1 MNLNF
6 CWKNKMHSNGY
17 ISGLKYLLTSLFVSI
32 FVFAAN
38 TCPAGSPTKQVTVA
52 EDTDSIPQIN
62 PNENRREDQKNAAV
76 TPCKFELSMG
86 IRKDW
91 PQRVAMLDKVL
102 TNMPESEKDRIR
114 DNRVHMQFEHKTNGT
129 LLWKWI
135 LGVALVSCIILGI
148 ILLSN
153 KKLKKEVAER
163 KQLECQ
169 VQKLSQA
176 VEQSPVCVLITNP
189 DGDIEYVNPAF
200 SRVTGYTADETIG
213 QNPRILK
220 SGNTPPETYTTLWQ
234 TITAGKVWKGEFQN
248 KKKDG
253 ELIWE
258 KASISP
264 IFSEKGETTHYLCI
278 KEDITQKK
286 AMEASL
292 MKSHKKL
299 ALAVA
304 EARKEKQK
312 AMAAEQAKREFLA
325 NMSHEIRTP
334 MNAIIGMTH
343 LIMQTRLDTRQMDYA
358 AKIDTSAKS
367 LLNLIKDILDFSKI
381 EAGKMDMEIVPFNL
395 DELIEKLAGLIMVK
409 AAAKEDLEVLFKM
422 DPKIPNT
429 LKGDPLRL
437 NQILVNLGNNA
448 VKFTDKGHII
458 VSVDMLKIQKNQV
471 VLKFCVTDSGI
482 GMTPEQQ
489 KKLFKMF
496 SQADS
501 STTRKYGGTGLGLA
515 ISKRLVEMMG
525 GEIFFE
531 SITGKGSTFSFT
543 LPMEIGQEKAPRLPE
558 LDDAINGIRVLAI
571 DDNPAPR
578 QKLVKNAPLQ
588 KNMEIKSEKELALML
603 SDLAPFVKNQE
614 VKPAKERIKKINALA
629 WPKHI
634 ESDIAELGRLISRYQ
649 FKPAAQILEK
659 VMMKLE
665 GITHI

>member
-32 FVFAAN
+32 LVFAAN

-52 EDTDSIPQIN
+52 EDMDSIPQIN
-62 PNENRREDQKNAAV
+62 PNENRMEDQKNAAV
-76 TPCKFELSMG
+76 TPYKFELSMG

-91 PQRVAMLDKVL
+91 PQLVAMLDKVL
-102 TNMPESEKDRIR
+102 TNMPESEKNRIR
-114 DNRVHMQFEHKTNGT
+114 DNRVRMQFEHKTNWT

-135 LGVALVSCIILGI
+135 LGMALVSCIILGT

-153 KKLKKEVAER
+153 KKLKK
-163 KQLECQ
+163 
-169 VQKLSQA
+169 
-176 VEQSPVCVLITNP
+176 
-189 DGDIEYVNPAF
+189 
-200 SRVTGYTADETIG
+200 
-213 QNPRILK
+213 
-220 SGNTPPETYTTLWQ
+220 
-234 TITAGKVWKGEFQN
+234 
-248 KKKDG
+248 
-253 ELIWE
+253 
-258 KASISP
+258 
-264 IFSEKGETTHYLCI
+264 
-278 KEDITQKK
+278 
-286 AMEASL
+286 MEASL
-292 MKSHKKL
+292 MESQKKL

-312 AMAAEQAKREFLA
+312 AMAADQAKSEFLA

-367 LLNLIKDILDFSKI
+367 LLNLINDILDFSKI
-381 EAGKMDMEIVPFNL
+381 EAGKMEMEIVPFNL
-395 DELIEKLAGLIMVK
+395 DETMEKLAGLITVK
-409 AAAKEDLEVLFKM
+409 AAAKEDLEVLFRM

-437 NQILVNLGNNA
+437 NQVLVNLGNNA
-448 VKFTDKGHII
+448 VKFTEKGHIL
-458 VSVDMLKIQKNQV
+458 VSVDMLKMQKNQV

-531 SITGKGSTFSFT
+531 SIAGKGSTFSFT

-558 LDDAINGIRVLAI
+558 LDDAITGIGVLVI
-571 DDNPAPR
+571 DDNPASR

-588 KNMEIKSEKELALML
+588 KDMEIKSEKELALML

-649 FKPAAQILEK
+649 FKPAAQIIEK

>member
-32 FVFAAN
+32 LVFAAN

-52 EDTDSIPQIN
+52 EDMDSIPQIN
-62 PNENRREDQKNAAV
+62 PNENRMEDQKNAAV

-135 LGVALVSCIILGI
+135 LGVAIVSCIILGI

-153 KKLKKEVAER
+153 KKLKK
-163 KQLECQ
+163 
-169 VQKLSQA
+169 
-176 VEQSPVCVLITNP
+176 
-189 DGDIEYVNPAF
+189 
-200 SRVTGYTADETIG
+200 
-213 QNPRILK
+213 
-220 SGNTPPETYTTLWQ
+220 
-234 TITAGKVWKGEFQN
+234 
-248 KKKDG
+248 
-253 ELIWE
+253 
-258 KASISP
+258 
-264 IFSEKGETTHYLCI
+264 
-278 KEDITQKK
+278 
-286 AMEASL
+286 MEASL
-292 MKSHKKL
+292 MESQKKL

-312 AMAAEQAKREFLA
+312 AMAADQAKSEFLA

-395 DELIEKLAGLIMVK
+395 DETMEKVAGLITVK
-409 AAAKEDLEVLFKM
+409 AAAKEDLEVLFRM

-437 NQILVNLGNNA
+437 NQVLVNLGNNA
-448 VKFTDKGHII
+448 VKFTEKGHIL

-531 SITGKGSTFSFT
+531 SIAGKGSTFSFT

-558 LDDAINGIRVLAI
+558 LDDAITGIGVLVI

>member
-38 TCPAGSPTKQVTVA
+38 TCPAGSPTKKFTVA

-62 PNENRREDQKNAAV
+62 PNENRMEDQKIAAV
-76 TPCKFELSMG
+76 TPYKFELSME

-91 PQRVAMLDKVL
+91 PQLVSMLDKVL
-102 TNMPESEKDRIR
+102 TNMPKSEKNRIR
-114 DNRVHMQFEHKTNGT
+114 DNRVRMQFEHKTNWT

-135 LGVALVSCIILGI
+135 LGMALVSCIILGT

-153 KKLKKEVAER
+153 KKLKK
-163 KQLECQ
+163 
-169 VQKLSQA
+169 
-176 VEQSPVCVLITNP
+176 
-189 DGDIEYVNPAF
+189 
-200 SRVTGYTADETIG
+200 
-213 QNPRILK
+213 
-220 SGNTPPETYTTLWQ
+220 
-234 TITAGKVWKGEFQN
+234 
-248 KKKDG
+248 
-253 ELIWE
+253 
-258 KASISP
+258 
-264 IFSEKGETTHYLCI
+264 
-278 KEDITQKK
+278 
-286 AMEASL
+286 MEASL
-292 MKSHKKL
+292 MESQKKL

-312 AMAAEQAKREFLA
+312 AMAADQAKSEFLA

-367 LLNLIKDILDFSKI
+367 LLNLINDILDFSKI
-381 EAGKMDMEIVPFNL
+381 EAGKMEMEIVPFNL
-395 DELIEKLAGLIMVK
+395 DETMEKLAGLITVK
-409 AAAKEDLEVLFKM
+409 AAAKEDLEVLFRM

-437 NQILVNLGNNA
+437 NQVLVNLGNNA
-448 VKFTDKGHII
+448 VKFTEKGHIL
-458 VSVDMLKIQKNQV
+458 VSVDMLKMQKNQV

-531 SITGKGSTFSFT
+531 SIAGKGSTFSFT

-558 LDDAINGIRVLAI
+558 LDDAITGIGVLVI
-571 DDNPAPR
+571 DDNPASR

>member
-52 EDTDSIPQIN
+52 EDTDSIPQIT
-62 PNENRREDQKNAAV
+62 PNENRMEDQKNAAV
-76 TPCKFELSMG
+76 TPYKFELSMG

-114 DNRVHMQFEHKTNGT
+114 DNRVRMQFEHKTNWT

-135 LGVALVSCIILGI
+135 LGMALVSCIILGT

-153 KKLKKEVAER
+153 KKLKK
-163 KQLECQ
+163 
-169 VQKLSQA
+169 
-176 VEQSPVCVLITNP
+176 
-189 DGDIEYVNPAF
+189 
-200 SRVTGYTADETIG
+200 
-213 QNPRILK
+213 
-220 SGNTPPETYTTLWQ
+220 
-234 TITAGKVWKGEFQN
+234 
-248 KKKDG
+248 
-253 ELIWE
+253 
-258 KASISP
+258 
-264 IFSEKGETTHYLCI
+264 
-278 KEDITQKK
+278 
-286 AMEASL
+286 MEASL
-292 MKSHKKL
+292 MESQKKL

-367 LLNLIKDILDFSKI
+367 LLNLINDILDFSKI
-381 EAGKMDMEIVPFNL
+381 EAGKMQMEIVPFNL
-395 DELIEKLAGLIMVK
+395 DETMEKLAGLITVK
-409 AAAKEDLEVLFKM
+409 AAAKEDLEVLFRM

-437 NQILVNLGNNA
+437 NQVLVNLGNNA
-448 VKFTDKGHII
+448 VKFTEKGHIL

-531 SITGKGSTFSFT
+531 SIAGKGSTFSFT

-558 LDDAINGIRVLAI
+558 LDDAITGIGVLVI
-571 DDNPAPR
+571 GDNPASR

>member
-1 MNLNF
+1 
-6 CWKNKMHSNGY
+6 MHSNGY

-32 FVFAAN
+32 LVFAAN

-52 EDTDSIPQIN
+52 EDTDSIPQIT
-62 PNENRREDQKNAAV
+62 PNENRMEDQKNAAV
-76 TPCKFELSMG
+76 TPYKFELSMG

-135 LGVALVSCIILGI
+135 LGVAIVSCIILGI

-153 KKLKKEVAER
+153 KKLKK
-163 KQLECQ
+163 
-169 VQKLSQA
+169 
-176 VEQSPVCVLITNP
+176 
-189 DGDIEYVNPAF
+189 
-200 SRVTGYTADETIG
+200 
-213 QNPRILK
+213 
-220 SGNTPPETYTTLWQ
+220 
-234 TITAGKVWKGEFQN
+234 
-248 KKKDG
+248 
-253 ELIWE
+253 
-258 KASISP
+258 
-264 IFSEKGETTHYLCI
+264 
-278 KEDITQKK
+278 
-286 AMEASL
+286 MEASL
-292 MKSHKKL
+292 MESHKKL

-304 EARKEKQK
+304 EAGKEKQK
-312 AMAAEQAKREFLA
+312 AMAADQAKSEFLA

-367 LLNLIKDILDFSKI
+367 LLNLINDILDFSKI

-395 DELIEKLAGLIMVK
+395 DETMEKVAGLITVK
-409 AAAKEDLEVLFKM
+409 AAAKEDLEVLFRM

-437 NQILVNLGNNA
+437 NQVLVNLGNNA
-448 VKFTDKGHII
+448 VKFTEKGHII
-458 VSVDMLKIQKNQV
+458 VSVDMLKMQKNQV

-531 SITGKGSTFSFT
+531 SIAGKGSTFSFT
-543 LPMEIGQEKAPRLPE
+543 LSMEIGQEKAPRLPE
-558 LDDAINGIRVLAI
+558 LDDAINGIRVLVI
-571 DDNPAPR
+571 DDNPASR

-603 SDLAPFVKNQE
+603 RDLAPFVKNQE
-614 VKPAKERIKKINALA
+614 VKPAKERIRKINALA

>member
-1 MNLNF
+1 
-6 CWKNKMHSNGY
+6 MHSNGY

-32 FVFAAN
+32 LVFAAN

-52 EDTDSIPQIN
+52 EDMDSIPQIN
-62 PNENRREDQKNAAV
+62 PNENRMEDQKNAAV
-76 TPCKFELSMG
+76 TPYKFELSMG

-91 PQRVAMLDKVL
+91 PQLVAMLDKVL
-102 TNMPESEKDRIR
+102 TNMPESEKNRIR
-114 DNRVHMQFEHKTNGT
+114 DNRVRMQFEHKTNWT

-135 LGVALVSCIILGI
+135 LGMALVSCIILGT

-153 KKLKKEVAER
+153 KKLKK
-163 KQLECQ
+163 
-169 VQKLSQA
+169 
-176 VEQSPVCVLITNP
+176 
-189 DGDIEYVNPAF
+189 
-200 SRVTGYTADETIG
+200 
-213 QNPRILK
+213 
-220 SGNTPPETYTTLWQ
+220 
-234 TITAGKVWKGEFQN
+234 
-248 KKKDG
+248 
-253 ELIWE
+253 
-258 KASISP
+258 
-264 IFSEKGETTHYLCI
+264 
-278 KEDITQKK
+278 
-286 AMEASL
+286 MEASL
-292 MKSHKKL
+292 MESQKKL

-312 AMAAEQAKREFLA
+312 AMAADQAKSEFLA

-367 LLNLIKDILDFSKI
+367 LLNLINDILDFSKI
-381 EAGKMDMEIVPFNL
+381 EAGKMEMEIVPFNL
-395 DELIEKLAGLIMVK
+395 DETMEKLAGLITVK
-409 AAAKEDLEVLFKM
+409 AAAKEDLEVLFRM

-437 NQILVNLGNNA
+437 NQVLVNLGNNA
-448 VKFTDKGHII
+448 VKFTEKGHIL
-458 VSVDMLKIQKNQV
+458 VSVDMLKMQKNQV

-531 SITGKGSTFSFT
+531 SIAGKGSTFSFT

-558 LDDAINGIRVLAI
+558 LDDAITGIGVLVI
-571 DDNPAPR
+571 DDNPASR

-649 FKPAAQILEK
+649 FKPAAQIIEK